1 MRKNLT
7 GIYFDLTQ
15 PGKIKAISTD
25 GHRMSLVEES
35 IENTL
40 TESFILPKKATT
52 EIRKFIKESDAVKI
66 GVGKAFFICDNGQTS
81 ILSRLIDVKFPDY
94 NQVVP
99 NNTNNKFIVN
109 REKLLNSLQRV
120 SVVLSEKSK
129 GAKILISSDSIEI
142 RSLSES
148 GESAEVLE
156 KSTNEQNLEVG
167 FNVKYLI
174 DAINSFDSKEI
185 MVSINDEVSPACL
198 CKSIEDQD
206 SQKAIIMPMRV

>member
-1 MRKNLT
+1 M
-7 GIYFDLTQ
+7 
-15 PGKIKAISTD
+15 
-25 GHRMSLVEES
+25 
-35 IENTL
+35 
-40 TESFILPKKATT
+40 
-52 EIRKFIKESDAVKI
+52 
-66 GVGKAFFICDNGQTS
+66 GKAFFICDNGQTS